1 MGYFEDRL
9 DIPVAESGEDVAY
22 GTPDSTAE
30 NPDVNWLYS
39 AQQVAALV
47 DANMGKVGPLADRP
61 AAGPDAPM
69 LWFTT
74 DTSPPRWTVN
84 LGNAWDVAGEST
96 DASSLN
102 GKDPS
107 KYVQTDAAP
116 TPISVFHEYTAA
128 GGVRFGDDADSSIEF
143 SYDQVNNELDIEDTL
158 NNDRL
163 MRLFARASGTTAEF
177 GAGAG
182 PHTFRF
188 GNDETDWLGLVYRT
202 SPDTLGVEDED
213 GNELLVVDRDGSL
226 DVDFQLDVGGKLDVR
241 GTGGIT
247 ATQGGITANG
257 GIDAGGDLDLN
268 DNEAKNFRIE
278 NRQSDPGNAATGR
291 IWYRTDI

>member
-9 DIPVAESGEDVAY
+9 DIPVAESGENVAY
-22 GTPDSTAE
+22 GTPDPDAE

-84 LGNAWDVAGEST
+84 LGDQWDVAGEST
-96 DASSLN
+96 DASSLD

-116 TPISVFHEYTAA
+116 TSISVFHEYTAA

-143 SYDQVNNELDIEDTL
+143 SYDQTNNELDIVDTL
-158 NNDRL
+158 NSDRL

-177 GAGAG
+177 GAGNG

-188 GNDETDWLGLVYRT
+188 GNDDTDWLGLVYRT
-202 SPDTLGVEDED
+202 SPNDLNIEDES
-213 GNELLVVDRDGSL
+213 GNVKLSVQRDG
-226 DVDFQLDVGGKLDVR
+226 DVIVD
-241 GTGGIT
+241 
-247 ATQGGITANG
+247 NG
-257 GIDAGGDLDLN
+257 GLRVDGGADIRGPVN
-268 DNEAKNFRIE
+268 INYNEAQNLVIE
-278 NRQSDPGNAATGR
+278 KRTSDPSDAPVGA
-291 IWYRTDI
+291 IWYRTDLDN

>member
-9 DIPVAESGEDVAY
+9 DIPVAESGENVAY
-22 GTPDSTAE
+22 GTPDPNAE

-39 AQQVAALV
+39 AQQVAALM

-61 AAGPDAPM
+61 TAGPDAPM

-84 LGNAWDVAGEST
+84 LGNTWDVAGEST
-96 DASSLN
+96 DASSLD

-116 TPISVFHEYTAA
+116 EPISVFHEYTAA

-143 SYDQVNNELDIEDTL
+143 SYDQVNNELDIVDTL
-158 NNDRL
+158 NSDRIL
-163 MRLFARASGTTAEF
+163 RLFTRALSGTTTEF
-177 GAGAG
+177 GSGVG

-202 SPDTLGVEDED
+202 ASDTLGVEDEG

-241 GTGGIT
+241 GTAGIT

-257 GIDAGGDLDLN
+257 PSNFNNNEVSNFVLD
-268 DNEAKNFRIE
+268 
-278 NRQSDPGNAATGR
+278 NRTSDPSNAPVGAL
-291 IWYRTDI
+291 WYRTDLS